1 MGLAFRQDP
10 IFIDWMFLM
19 ENRTNS
25 LIYYAAAEWNSLCD
39 YEYQITYGYKKN
51 LYQINITF
59 SASEFPH
66 LAGFHYLKDLGI
78 LPRRNPSK
86 IVAEILNN
94 KTTQSMIEMGL
105 QYEES
110 VKPRLEAIVRLKSTL
125 ENNFSLFT
133 YMSKM
138 YPFHTTINADYLI
151 SYHSNITTPSIA
163 NPIIL
168 TTIRIIKTIYLVT
181 NKPPC
186 TVNIMVSS
194 LSQIVHV
201 NKSF

>member
-1 MGLAFRQDP
+1 
-10 IFIDWMFLM
+10 
-19 ENRTNS
+19 
-25 LIYYAAAEWNSLCD
+25 
-39 YEYQITYGYKKN
+39 
-51 LYQINITF
+51 
-59 SASEFPH
+59 
-66 LAGFHYLKDLGI
+66 
-78 LPRRNPSK
+78 
-86 IVAEILNN
+86 
-94 KTTQSMIEMGL
+94 MIEMGL

-138 YPFHTTINADYLI
+138 YPFHTAINADYLI